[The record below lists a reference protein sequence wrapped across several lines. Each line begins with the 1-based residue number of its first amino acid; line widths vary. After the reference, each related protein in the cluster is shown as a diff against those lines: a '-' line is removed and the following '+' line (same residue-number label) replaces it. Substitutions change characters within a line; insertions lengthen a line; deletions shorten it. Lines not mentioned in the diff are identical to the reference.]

1 MKTYNDL
8 PNDGGSD
15 IAGQVTRQANRLE
28 ERLRSVRYTVAIMSG
43 KGGVGKSSITANVA
57 SALAMRGNSVGVLDA
72 DINGP
77 SIAKMIGVRGAKV
90 DYGSDGVKPA
100 VSPLGVRVMSMD
112 LFLKDDE
119 TPVLWEAQTQKDA
132 FTWRGTMEISALRE
146 FLSDTE
152 WGVLDYLLIDLPP
165 GTDRLPNLVD
175 LLPTLGGTVVITI
188 PSEISQL
195 VVKKSLTM
203 ATELLNTPVIGLVEN
218 MAAYV
223 CADCGRTEDLFPS
236 GNTEEM
242 ARQFEVPFL
251 GQIPFDPRIS
261 MAADNGNVFVEKYTD
276 TAASHSITEVAQQ
289 TESFFHT
296 EYNSQ
301 YKQL

>member
-1 MKTYNDL
+1 
-8 PNDGGSD
+8 
-15 IAGQVTRQANRLE
+15 
-28 ERLRSVRYTVAIMSG
+28 MSG
-43 KGGVGKSSITANVA
+43 KGGVGKSSITANLA
-57 SALAMRGNSVGVLDA
+57 SALALRGNSVGVLDA
-72 DINGP
+72 DINGA
-77 SIAKMIGVRGAKV
+77 SIAKMIGVRGAQV
-90 DYGSDGVKPA
+90 DYGVDGVKPA
-100 VSPLGVRVMSMD
+100 ISPLGVRVMSMD

-132 FTWRGTMEISALRE
+132 FTWRGTMEVTALRE

-188 PSEISQL
+188 PSGISQL

-203 ATELLNTPVIGLVEN
+203 ARKLLKTPVVGLVEN

-223 CADCGRTEDLFPS
+223 CADCGRTEDLFPA

-251 GQIPFDPRIS
+251 GKIPFDPRIS
-261 MAADNGNVFVEKYTD
+261 MAGDNGCAFVERYAD
-276 TAASHSITEVAQQ
+276 TPASRSITKIAQK
-289 TESFFHT
+289 TESFFNH
-296 EYNSQ
+296 
-301 YKQL
+301 KI